1 MSIETALFQIV
12 RRLEQSLKYKEI
24 VLGTF
29 LDFEG
34 AFDNTSFEAIIK
46 VAREHGLEETCC
58 RWVRSMIE
66 SRLVHTS
73 LMDSS
78 LTAKVAGEW
87 PQGGVLS
94 HLLWKLVV
102 DKLWAVKN
110 DLGFNTFGYAD
121 DIVIIVQGKYAH
133 TLAGKLCKRP

>member
-34 AFDNTSFEAIIK
+34 AFDSTSFEAIIK
-46 VAREHGLEETCC
+46 AARERGLEETCC
-58 RWVRSMIE
+58 RWVRSMLE
-66 SRLVHTS
+66 SILVHTS

-78 LTAKVAGEW
+78 LTVKLQEDVRKEEFYL
-87 PQGGVLS
+87 LS
-94 HLLWKLVV
+94 C
-102 DKLWAVKN
+102 
-110 DLGFNTFGYAD
+110 GT
-121 DIVIIVQGKYAH
+121 
-133 TLAGKLCKRP
+133 